1 MPAAGLR
8 AEVRAPMLRLRSVL
22 ALLALVASACRSTPQ
37 PTEPTAAPVPSVSVA
52 ATAPIRLTVIG
63 LNDLHG
69 WIAPHSTP
77 LKAGGP
83 LEDGGAAILASY
95 IARLRADNPGGVLL
109 LDGGDL
115 FQGTLASN
123 LTEGSVVV
131 DVYNHLGV
139 TAAAVGNH
147 EFDYG
152 PVGPAP
158 VPTKPGED
166 SLGTLKARVQQARFP
181 FLSANLFEAAT
192 GQRPAWLG
200 NDGTLL
206 VTVQGVKV
214 GIVGL
219 STPTTPTTTNPTN
232 VTALRFDPLAP
243 AALEASKR
251 LRERGAQVVIGVAHA
266 GGKCPRL
273 ENPRD
278 LSSCDLKDGEIY
290 EALGALPPGTL
301 DAVIAGHTHQAMG
314 HFISGVP
321 VIETYGLGRSFGY
334 LELFVDPV
342 SHRVLAD
349 RTQIHASVPL
359 CIQVDAA
366 SGSCDARKL
375 KDQPEVKLVPATFLG
390 QPVVPDPAVQAII
403 APVLARVEQEQH
415 RELGVTV
422 PVALKRNYAGES
434 VLGSFLTDSFREAVG
449 ADVAFLNPGGLRA
462 DIDAGPLTFGDVYE
476 VLPFDNTVAF
486 LALSGDELKRLL
498 QVLYGD
504 KSGVFQVSGLQV
516 KLSRCPGP
524 ARFLSATLPNGRPL
538 EPAKLYRVAM
548 PDFLARGGDGLSPF
562 LTSLPPGRI
571 DLGESRP
578 QLFRDELIAYW
589 QGRKAPLAA
598 PSLGRISYV
607 DSGAPCPA
615 SPAP

>member
-1 MPAAGLR
+1 MPVAGLR

-22 ALLALVASACRSTPQ
+22 ALLALVASACRSAPQ
-37 PTEPTAAPVPSVSVA
+37 PSEPTAAPAQPASVA
-52 ATAPIRLTVIG
+52 AAAPIRLTVIG

-69 WIAPHSTP
+69 WVAPHSTP
-77 LKAGGP
+77 LKGGGQ

-158 VPTKPGED
+158 VPTKPGD
-166 SLGTLKARVQQARFP
+166 DPLGTLKARVQQARFP

-232 VTALRFDPLAP
+232 VIALRFDPLAP

-251 LRERGAQVVIGVAHA
+251 LRERGAQVVLGVAHA

-273 ENPRD
+273 ADPRD
-278 LSSCDLKDGEIY
+278 LSSCDKDGEIF

-314 HFISGVP
+314 HFINGVP
-321 VIETYGLGRSFGY
+321 VIETYGLGRAFGY
-334 LELFVDPV
+334 VELFVDPV
-342 SHRVLAD
+342 SHRVQPE

-366 SGSCDARKL
+366 SGSCDSRKL

-403 APVLARVEQEQH
+403 APVLTRVAQEQH

-422 PVALKRNYAGES
+422 PVALKRSYSAES
-434 VLGSFLTDSFREAVG
+434 TLGSFLADSFREAVG
-449 ADVAFLNPGGLRA
+449 ADVALLNPGGLRA

-476 VLPFDNTVAF
+476 VLPFDNTVAIVTV
-486 LALSGDELKRLL
+486 SGDELKRLL
-498 QVLYGD
+498 QLVYSD

-516 KLSRCPGP
+516 KLGHCPGL
-524 ARFLSATLPNGRPL
+524 ARFLGATLPNGRTL
-538 EPAKLYRVAM
+538 EPAKLYRVAL
-548 PDFLARGGDGLSPF
+548 PDFLARGGDGLTPF

-578 QLFRDELIAYW
+578 KTLRDELIAYW

-598 PSLGRISYV
+598 PSLGRISSV
-607 DSGAPCPA
+607 NSGAPCPA